1 MLVKNWFKY
10 NALIFFLIIA
20 LPIYA
25 WKIEPNLVHV
35 NQVTLG
41 KKNQREPLN
50 VVQLSDIQVS
60 EFYETKR
67 LDKVIKKSIVKTRYY
82 RFTGDLFDNYAKNPQ
97 QKEPMIEKLKQ
108 LQATIG
114 KYAVWEIM
122 IMVAVLLRC
131 MMKSWRP
138 VALPL

>member
-1 MLVKNWFKY
+1 M
-10 NALIFFLIIA
+10 
-20 LPIYA
+20 IYLT
-25 WKIEPNLVHV
+25 IMP
-35 NQVTLG
+35 
-41 KKNQREPLN
+41 
-50 VVQLSDIQVS
+50 
-60 EFYETKR
+60 
-67 LDKVIKKSIVKTRYY
+67 KSAT
-82 RFTGDLFDNYAKNPQ
+82 
-97 QKEPMIEKLKQ
+97 KEPMIEKLKQ